1 MMFSVVVAV
10 VFVFLFFFQ
19 NFGFPDCYSGK
30 SAKNGPKWQKIVS
43 VALDISGTIYLMIAG
58 YGTKCVKW

>member
-1 MMFSVVVAV
+1 MIFSVVAV
-10 VFVFLFFFQ
+10 VVVFLFFF
-19 NFGFPDCYSGK
+19 NFGFPGCYSGK